1 MNRQDV
7 KWMLLA
13 PTIAAIVMLL
23 GEPLRAEVLE
33 HTTKVAGTTVHYKTV
48 LPDGYDPKKA
58 YPAILAFGG
67 GSQDM
72 ITVDNILN
80 RNFRAEAEKRAALGS
95 DLTAVDGADR
105 CASLGFSALD
115 FFCRRAINDA
125 FPRLHT
131 GGFQL

>member
-13 PTIAAIVMLL
+13 PAIAAIVMLL

-33 HTTKVAGTTVHYKTV
+33 HTTKVAGTTVHNKTV

-80 RNFRAEAEKRAALGS
+80 RNFRAEAEKRGQSQLP
-95 DLTAVDGADR
+95 
-105 CASLGFSALD
+105 
-115 FFCRRAINDA
+115 CR
-125 FPRLHT
+125 
-131 GGFQL
+131 G